1 MTDRR
6 GHGPGG
12 ASPIRMLPH
21 LRLLPLC
28 LLIAAGPAPEPAA
41 ISAPAATPAPAAAIP
56 AEPVAALALI
66 DRAIAEGRF
75 DSAENL
81 ISRTRS
87 SIPSPEMQ
95 LREAELI
102 LARGDATGAAT
113 GFAALHESPEVSAR
127 AWQGSGI
134 AALQRGQIVA
144 ATTALDTA
152 LAQDPGLARAWNARG
167 VVADRQRDWKRAET
181 AYAKAVAADPL
192 FVPALNNRGY
202 SLLLQRRFAE
212 AEADLAKAV
221 AREPGLTAART
232 NLRLA
237 RAMQGKYEEAFVGS
251 TREGLAADLNT
262 VGFAAMARGDDATA
276 EVYFN
281 RALAVN
287 SRFDRTAA
295 ANLEYLKRKNAN
307 PALAADSGP
316 R

>member
-6 GHGPGG
+6 GPGPGG
-12 ASPIRMLPH
+12 ARPIRLLP
-21 LRLLPLC
+21 LLPLC
-28 LLIAAGPAPEPAA
+28 LLIAAAPPPAPVPLPVVAVPEVD
-41 ISAPAATPAPAAAIP
+41 
-56 AEPVAALALI
+56 PVAALALI
-66 DRAIAEGRF
+66 DQAIAEGRL
-75 DSAENL
+75 DGAEAL
-81 ISRTRS
+81 ISRSRT
-87 SIPSPEMQ
+87 SIASPELQ
-95 LREAELI
+95 LREAEVI
-102 LARGDATGAAT
+102 LARGDPTGAAT
-113 GFAALHESPEVSAR
+113 AFAALHEAPAVSAR

-134 AALQRGQIVA
+134 AALQRGQLVTA
-144 ATTALDTA
+144 ATALDTA

-167 VVADRQRDWKRAET
+167 VVADRQRDWKRAEA
-181 AYAKAVAADPL
+181 AYARAAAADPN

-212 AEADLAKAV
+212 AEAELAKAV
-221 AREPGLTAART
+221 AREPGLAAART

-281 RALAVN
+281 RAMAVN
-287 SRFDRTAA
+287 SRYDRTAA
-295 ANLEYLKRKNAN
+295 ANLEYLKRKNAD

>member
-1 MTDRR
+1 MTVRR
-6 GHGPGG
+6 GPGPGG
-12 ASPIRMLPH
+12 ASLNRL
-21 LRLLPLC
+21 LLLPLG
-28 LLIAAGPAPEPAA
+28 LLVAAGPPPAQLAIAPPGPAVA
-41 ISAPAATPAPAAAIP
+41 APAATPAAT
-56 AEPVAALALI
+56 LALI
-66 DRAIAEGRF
+66 DQAIAEGRF
-75 DSAENL
+75 DGAETL
-81 ISRTRS
+81 ISRSRS
-87 SIPSPEMQ
+87 STPSAELQ

-102 LARGDATGAAT
+102 LARGDPSGAAT
-113 GFAALHESPEVSAR
+113 GFAALHDIPEVSAR

-134 AALQRGQIVA
+134 AALQRGQLVA

-152 LAQDPGLARAWNARG
+152 LAQDPELARAWNARG
-167 VVADRQRDWKRAET
+167 VVADRQRDWARAAA
-181 AYAKAVAADPL
+181 AYARAVAADPG

-212 AEADLAKAV
+212 AEADLARAV
-221 AREPGLTAART
+221 AREPGMAAART

-287 SRFDRTAA
+287 SRYDHTAA
-295 ANLEYLKRKNAN
+295 ANLEYLKRKSAN